1 MIKNKLTTEEK
12 IKLLIGKD
20 MWSNDSCGEK
30 IYSFV
35 VSDGP
40 AGLRHPSDTKTNS
53 DEIPSISYP
62 SPQVLANTWNPEA
75 VRKVGNAIANDC
87 IEHNVDIILAPGVNI
102 KRLPICGRNFEY
114 FSEDPLIAGI
124 MAREYINGVQEKH
137 VGASLKHFCCNNVE
151 YSRLYIS
158 SEVDERTLRE
168 IYLRPFE
175 IACEAKPWTVMCSYN
190 LVNGVRM
197 SEHKKLYGVLRNDF
211 KFDGLIVSDWGA
223 VKDRVAS
230 LYAGL
235 DLEMPWNE
243 EHYQSLTQAY
253 GNGLLPMD
261 KVEECS
267 SRVVALAVKC
277 EENKKQQKTDM
288 TVAERET
295 VALQAAEEG
304 IVLLKNRDVLPLK
317 GDESIMVT
325 GAPLLFRYYGG
336 GSSVVRLRGEYISLD
351 KTLKKYAS
359 ETKYAESVICPRG
372 HSSEMGNLKEAVACA
387 RISDISIV
395 CVGNNDTCECESFD
409 RQHIKLSEEEETAI
423 LKISSVSQKTIV
435 IVYAGAA
442 VDMSPWIDKVD
453 AVIWAGYGGEFI
465 NEALAEVL
473 VGKVNPSGKLTETFP
488 VALEDVAAMNSYRD
502 EVCLIYSEGLNV
514 GYRYFNTFKK
524 PVLFPFGYGLS
535 YSDFKYSDIKV
546 EGQCCD
552 LTVSFTIE
560 NRSDAGGKEVAQLY
574 VRELN
579 KEVYRP
585 EKELKA
591 FKKIF
596 IPAHGRV
603 RVEMSLDDSAFA
615 YYSTALDTWKVH
627 EGAFEIQI
635 CSDVENVKLVQTV
648 EIKGIVK

>member
-1 MIKNKLTTEEK
+1 MKKTQLTAEEK

-20 MWSNDSCGEK
+20 MWSNDSCGDK
-30 IYSFV
+30 VYSFV

-40 AGLRHPSDTKTNS
+40 AGLRHPSDTKANS

-62 SPQVLANTWNPEA
+62 SSQALSNTWNPDVA
-75 VRKVGNAIANDC
+75 RKVGNAIANDC
-87 IEHNVDIILAPGVNI
+87 IENNVDIILAPGVNI

-114 FSEDPLIAGI
+114 FSEDPLVAGV

-137 VGASLKHFCCNNVE
+137 VGTSLKHFCCNNVE

-197 SEHKKLYGVLRNDF
+197 SEHKKLYGVLRNEF
-211 KFDGLIVSDWGA
+211 NFDGLIVSDWGA

-230 LYAGL
+230 LNAGL
-235 DLEMPWNE
+235 DLEMPWDE
-243 EHYQSLTQAY
+243 AHYESLKKAY
-253 GNGLLPMD
+253 TNGLLPMD

-267 SRVVALAVKC
+267 SRVVALAEKC
-277 EENKKQQKTDM
+277 EENKKQQKIDM
-288 TVAERET
+288 TVAEREA
-295 VALQAAEEG
+295 VALLAAEEG
-304 IVLLKNRDVLPLK
+304 IVLLKNQGVLPLN
-317 GDESIMVT
+317 GGESIMVT
-325 GAPLLFRYYGG
+325 GAPLLFRYFGG
-336 GSSVVRLRGEYISLD
+336 GSSAVRLRGEYVALD
-351 KTLKKYAS
+351 KTLKKYAPA
-359 ETKYAESVICPRG
+359 TKYAESVICPRG
-372 HSSEMGNLKEAVACA
+372 HSSDMGNLKEAVSCA
-387 RISDISIV
+387 RNSDISIV
-395 CVGNNDTCECESFD
+395 CVGNNDACESESYD
-409 RQHIKLSEEEETAI
+409 RQHIKLSKEEEDAI
-423 LKISSVSQKTIV
+423 LKISSASKKTIV
-435 IVYAGAA
+435 VVYAGAA
-442 VDMSPWIDKVD
+442 VDMSSWIDKAD

-465 NEALAEVL
+465 NQALAEVI

-488 VALEDVAAMNSYRD
+488 VSLGDVAAMNSYRD

-535 YSDFKYSDIKV
+535 YSQFKYSDIKV
-546 EGQCCD
+546 EGEGCD

-560 NRSDAGGKEVAQLY
+560 NMSDIDGKEVAQLY
-574 VRELN
+574 VKELN

-591 FKKIF
+591 FKKVF
-596 IPAHGRV
+596 VPAHGEV
-603 RVEMSLDDSAFA
+603 RVKIYLDDRAFA
-615 YYSTALDTWKVH
+615 YYSTAIDAWKVH
-627 EGAFEIQI
+627 SGLFEIQI
-635 CSDVENVKLVQTV
+635 CSDVESVKLVQTV
-648 EIKGIVK
+648 EIKA